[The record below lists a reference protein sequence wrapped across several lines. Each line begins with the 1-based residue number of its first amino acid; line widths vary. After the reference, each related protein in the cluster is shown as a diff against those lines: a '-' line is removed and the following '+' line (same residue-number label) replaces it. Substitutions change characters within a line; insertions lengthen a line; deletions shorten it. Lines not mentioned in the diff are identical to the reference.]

1 MRPTVWIILLFFLGS
16 CDLRKCASRPPDVLV
31 QLDFS
36 QEDSS
41 YLEFLSWELTASDG
55 AEFPY
60 EIRNFSDSLV
70 SLFQVTLILVTES
83 NEYYLAYG
91 NEDVDTLR
99 VLVHEE
105 TAGCDYIV
113 IDLVEMNGS
122 LLTMNTDSSYFY
134 QKKP

>member
-1 MRPTVWIILLFFLGS
+1 MKAAFMIILVLSLGS
-16 CDLRKCASRPPDVLV
+16 CDLRKCATRPPDVLV

-36 QEDSS
+36 QQDSS

-60 EIRNFSDSLV
+60 EIRNFSDSLI

-83 NEYYLAYG
+83 NEYYLDYG

-105 TAGCDYIV
+105 TAGCDHIV
-113 IDLVEMNGS
+113 IDLVEMNGD

>member
-36 QEDSS
+36 QEDSL
-41 YLEFLSWELTASDG
+41 YLEFLSWELTASDE

-60 EIRNFSDSLV
+60 EIRNFSDSMV

-113 IDLVEMNGS
+113 IDLVEMNGG
-122 LLTMNTDSSYFY
+122 LLTMNTDSSYLY
-134 QKKP
+134 IKR

>member
-1 MRPTVWIILLFFLGS
+1 
-16 CDLRKCASRPPDVLV
+16 
-31 QLDFS
+31 
-36 QEDSS
+36 
-41 YLEFLSWELTASDG
+41 
-55 AEFPY
+55 
-60 EIRNFSDSLV
+60 
-70 SLFQVTLILVTES
+70 VTLILVTES

-105 TAGCDYIV
+105 TAGCDHIV
-113 IDLVEMNGS
+113 IDLVEMNGD